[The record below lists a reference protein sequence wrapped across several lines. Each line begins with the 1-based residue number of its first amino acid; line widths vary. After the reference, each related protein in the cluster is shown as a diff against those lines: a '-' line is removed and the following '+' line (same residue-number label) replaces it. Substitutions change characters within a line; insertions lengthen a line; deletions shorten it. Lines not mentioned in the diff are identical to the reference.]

1 MSDSNPSSNP
11 AAGQAP
17 SSSSGHSLFAMF
29 ILCSIYALIG
39 IGAGFW
45 LGRHGFNQTF
55 KPAVPTTPSAAAVA
69 EQVKRISPKAVRTSL
84 HEAKL
89 VTA

>member
-1 MSDSNPSSNP
+1 
-11 AAGQAP
+11 
-17 SSSSGHSLFAMF
+17 
-29 ILCSIYALIG
+29 
-39 IGAGFW
+39 
-45 LGRHGFNQTF
+45 
-55 KPAVPTTPSAAAVA
+55 VA